1 MNWSFYLFSLRSSD
15 HTEWT
20 LQFSSCSNRIE
31 DEAEKRESASENGS
45 VCLCA
50 WGTTFHLSWLD
61 ARSLTFYVL
70 QITSQFTVVRWNM
83 CAVREGGNMSPLRP
97 LAFAWPLVI
106 SSTRACHVNHSSK
119 RSSINPCMHGRV
131 IKTWNSLH
139 TVRRSVVEKMTSII
153 FDSQSLCSSLGKVD
167 YLIHVGTFRAE
178 LSVPSNLVNVL
189 VKRTHDILTQ

>member
-1 MNWSFYLFSLRSSD
+1 MNRSFYLFSLRSSD

-31 DEAEKRESASENGS
+31 DEAEKERARVKMEVCAYAHEERRSIWVGSTLAHFLCPSDNIAIHRGAVEYVCGARRRKYES
-45 VCLCA
+45 
-50 WGTTFHLSWLD
+50 
-61 ARSLTFYVL
+61 
-70 QITSQFTVVRWNM
+70 ITSISVR
-83 CAVREGGNMSPLRP
+83 
-97 LAFAWPLVI
+97 LAARHIADKSLSCESQLEKVI
-106 SSTRACHVNHSSK
+106 NQS
-119 RSSINPCMHGRV
+119 CMHGRV
-131 IKTWNSLH
+131 IKTWNSPH
-139 TVRRSVVEKMTSII
+139 TVRCSVVEKMTSII